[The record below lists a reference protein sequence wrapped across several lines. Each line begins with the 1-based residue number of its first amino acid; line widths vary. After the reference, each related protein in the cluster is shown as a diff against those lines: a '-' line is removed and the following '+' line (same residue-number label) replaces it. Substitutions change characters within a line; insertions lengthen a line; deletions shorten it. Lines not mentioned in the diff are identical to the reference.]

1 MTGFAVLIVG
11 IVAAAEP
18 KALSA
23 KQARRQRQMDPIVL
37 TISGG
42 VSLGAYEA
50 GFDWTLVRFMKMAER
65 LGGVEKFPLRP
76 EFVAVTGAYA
86 GRIKSLLSA
95 AVEWEKV
102 GEPQESSVFKNLVRD
117 NW

>member
-1 MTGFAVLIVG
+1 MLSSSLWRGPNTATCATASRSSMTGFAVLIVG
-11 IVAAAEP
+11 LVAAAEP

-50 GFDWTLVRFMKMAER
+50 GFDWTLLRFMKMAEL
-65 LGGVEKFPLRP
+65 LGGVQKFPLP
-76 EFVAVTGAYA
+76 PDLGAA
-86 GRIKSLLSA
+86 PPTPPARHT
-95 AVEWEKV
+95 
-102 GEPQESSVFKNLVRD
+102 
-117 NW
+117 